1 MPLTDEPLAVELLGR
16 MPYGRIATS
25 LRALPAVAPARH
37 IVSGDGEDREVLLRM
52 DRRLGYHHACHGT
65 VVAYGADNFN
75 SGADVLWSV
84 QFTGTAR
91 LADPTP
97 RELALLGAA
106 PDHLDPVYLRVRPGF
121 VSVHTPH
128 AA

>member
-1 MPLTDEPLAVELLGR
+1 MPLTDEPRAIELLAR
-16 MPYGRIATS
+16 VPYGRIATS
-25 LRALPAVAPARH
+25 LRAMPAVAPARH
-37 IVSGDGEDREVLLRM
+37 IVSGDGDVVLRM
-52 DRRLGYHHACHGT
+52 DRRLGHHRACHGT
-65 VVAYGADNFN
+65 VVAYGADNFH

-84 QFTGTAR
+84 QVTGTAR

-97 RELALLGAA
+97 RELALFGPA
-106 PDHLDPVYLRVRPGF
+106 PHHLDPAYLRVEPRF